1 MKWTQFYFNECENK
15 DYCFGVPGN
24 ICNHYRDVNIKVI
37 IACKLNL
44 SIYLLI

>member
-24 ICNHYRDVNIKVI
+24 ICNHYCDINISKRSMRVSYI
-37 IACKLNL
+37 GLYTC
-44 SIYLLI
+44 